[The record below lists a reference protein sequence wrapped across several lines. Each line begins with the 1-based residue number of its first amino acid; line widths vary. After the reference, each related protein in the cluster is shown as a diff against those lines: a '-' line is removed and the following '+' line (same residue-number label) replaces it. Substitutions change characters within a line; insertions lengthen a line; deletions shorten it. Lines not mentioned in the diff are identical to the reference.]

1 MKIRISRFVIV
12 IFILSVAIGFSAA
25 AQSSRK
31 GTEEEKFNDSLRAY
45 TEALAVIEDKFA
57 GEVNFSDLVDQ
68 SIERMLQTLDAHSS
82 YASPTDYQRMME
94 DHAGHFFGIGISI
107 SIRNQRVTVMSP
119 MEDGPAFKL
128 GIRAGDV
135 IDKIDGIS
143 TQGMNLNEAVSH
155 IRGPEGEPVRITIR
169 RQGLAEPQEFVVVR
183 EKITEDAV
191 PYAFMINNDTGYIK
205 MIRFSSTSETEI
217 LEAIDKLKKQNMK
230 KLILDLRDNP
240 GGLLSQAIN
249 VSNVFV
255 QNGTIVSIRGRD
267 KKDDIKFPAR
277 KAAAASNIPLVV
289 LINNGSASASE
300 IVAGAIQDY
309 DRGILVGTTTFGKG
323 LVQST
328 FPLRNGGAIFLTTA
342 RYYTPSGRLIQR
354 QYAGFYD
361 YYVDSRLVGEQANL
375 KQSEK
380 YTTAIGRP
388 VLSGQ
393 GITPDVK
400 VEDNFN
406 AFIGLILIESHF
418 YNFASEYIAKNPYI
432 SKNQVID
439 DKILNDFKDYLRKK
453 NFEFEDKEFNDNKKI
468 IQYYIA
474 KDLFT
479 QRWSDNEG
487 VMHSVPYDVQLQQ
500 ALKSF
505 DQADELLKK
514 STSKKGK

>member
-1 MKIRISRFVIV
+1 MKFKNYRLLTI

-25 AQSSRK
+25 GQNPKKA
-31 GTEEEKFNDSLRAY
+31 TEEENFNDSLRAY
-45 TEALAVIEDKFA
+45 TEALAVIEEKFA
-57 GEVNFSDLVDQ
+57 GEINFSDLVDQ

-82 YASPTDYQRMME
+82 YASPEDYQRMME

-119 MEDGPAFKL
+119 MEDGPAYKL

-143 TQGMNLNEAVSH
+143 TQGMNLNEAVSR

-169 RQGLAEPQEFVVVR
+169 RQGSPEPQEFVVIR

-205 MIRFSSTSETEI
+205 MIRFSNTSENEI
-217 LEAIDKLKKQNMK
+217 LEALEKLKKQNMK

-249 VSNVFV
+249 VSNIFI

-277 KAAAASNIPLVV
+277 KAAAAANIPLVV
-289 LINNGSASASE
+289 LISGGSASASE

-309 DRGILVGTTTFGKG
+309 DRGLLVGTTTFGKG

-342 RYYTPSGRLIQR
+342 KYYTPSGRLIQR
-354 QYAGFYD
+354 QYSGFYD

-375 KQSEK
+375 SQSEK
-380 YTTAIGRP
+380 YSTTLGRS
-388 VLSGQ
+388 VYSGQ
-393 GITPDVK
+393 GISPDIK
-400 VEDNFN
+400 IEDNFN
-406 AFIGLILIESHF
+406 LFIGGILLESHF
-418 YNFASEYIAKNPYI
+418 FNFASEYIARNPYI
-432 SKNQVID
+432 SKNLTID
-439 DKILNDFKDYLRKK
+439 DKILAEFKDYLKKK
-453 NFEFEDKEFNDNKKI
+453 NFEFNEKEFQDNKDA
-468 IQYYIA
+468 IQYYLA

-479 QRWSDNEG
+479 QRWNDTEG
-487 VMHSVPYDVQLQQ
+487 VFHSIAYDNQLQQ
-500 ALKSF
+500 AMKVF
-505 DQADELLKK
+505 DQSEDLLKK
-514 STSKKGK
+514 SSSKKGK